1 MIRRRRYSRIGLV
14 LGGGAARGWAHIGA
28 IRALHDAGIKPDVVC
43 GTSIGALVGAVY
55 ANGDLDWLEEWVS
68 RLTWQTVVRLLDL
81 RLSGGL
87 LGGRKVIQLF
97 ADKFNG
103 RSIAQLN
110 MPFAAVAT
118 ELDSGRESWLQ
129 DGSVVDAVR
138 ASIAIPGI
146 FTPVWHNGVWLVDGG
161 LSNPVPVSVAR
172 GMRADCVI
180 AVDLNN
186 DILNGRDF
194 GGAVVD
200 TPSIDP
206 TAPPPVSLRRNG
218 KPWPRWLA
226 PAEERVT
233 DDVRVPPTERARAFN
248 AEFDRA
254 KHRHHAGSDYPQP
267 PRRRACGHSDPA
279 ASGRHGHLTFTARR
293 RPSRKG
299 ARQSNTC
306 CRQFARGSAS
316 NSSGAQCAPTPR
328 LSAALRSARSPRPL
342 SKKRPQTCEI
352 AAATAAR
359 AARRI
364 ARGAPVP
371 SAVGRAT
378 PSSRVCCVAAN
389 ATAAF
394 ENLIFACETARH
406 AG

>member
-1 MIRRRRYSRIGLV
+1 MIHRRRYSRIGLV

-43 GTSIGALVGAVY
+43 GTSIGALVGAIY

-87 LGGRKVIQLF
+87 LGGRKVIKLF

-103 RSIAQLN
+103 CSIAQLN

-146 FTPVWHNGVWLVDGG
+146 FTPVFHNGVWLVDGG

-194 GGAVVD
+194 GGAVVE
-200 TPSIDP
+200 TPALDP
-206 TAPPPVSLRRNG
+206 DAPPPVALRRNG

-226 PAEERVT
+226 PAEGRAS
-233 DDVRVPPTERARAFN
+233 DDVRVPPTPSARVPSMLSSIAQSIDIMQVRISRSRLAGEPADILIQPRLGGMGIFDFHRAGPAIEEGRAAVEIMLPAIRARLGM
-248 AEFDRA
+248 D
-254 KHRHHAGSDYPQP
+254 
-267 PRRRACGHSDPA
+267 
-279 ASGRHGHLTFTARR
+279 
-293 RPSRKG
+293 
-299 ARQSNTC
+299 
-306 CRQFARGSAS
+306 
-316 NSSGAQCAPTPR
+316 
-328 LSAALRSARSPRPL
+328 
-342 SKKRPQTCEI
+342 
-352 AAATAAR
+352 
-359 AARRI
+359 
-364 ARGAPVP
+364 
-371 SAVGRAT
+371 
-378 PSSRVCCVAAN
+378 
-389 ATAAF
+389 
-394 ENLIFACETARH
+394 
-406 AG
+406 

>member
-81 RLSGGL
+81 RISGGL

-97 ADKFNG
+97 ADKFAG
-103 RSIAQLN
+103 RSIAQLA

-118 ELDSGRESWLQ
+118 ELDSGREIWLQ
-129 DGSVVDAVR
+129 DGSTIDAVR

-146 FTPVWHNGVWLVDGG
+146 FTPVLHNGVWLVDGG
-161 LSNPVPVSVAR
+161 LCNPVPVSVAR

-194 GGAVVD
+194 GGAIVE
-200 TPSIDP
+200 TPALDP
-206 TAPPPVSLRRNG
+206 AAPPPVALRRNG

-226 PAEERVT
+226 PADPAAT
-233 DDVRVPPTERARAFN
+233 PADVRVAPKPSVHVPSMLASIAQSIDIMQVRISRSRLAGEPADILIQPRLGGMGIFDFHRAAPAIEEGRAAVEHMLPAIRARLAM
-248 AEFDRA
+248 D
-254 KHRHHAGSDYPQP
+254 Q
-267 PRRRACGHSDPA
+267 
-279 ASGRHGHLTFTARR
+279 
-293 RPSRKG
+293 
-299 ARQSNTC
+299 
-306 CRQFARGSAS
+306 
-316 NSSGAQCAPTPR
+316 
-328 LSAALRSARSPRPL
+328 
-342 SKKRPQTCEI
+342 
-352 AAATAAR
+352 
-359 AARRI
+359 
-364 ARGAPVP
+364 
-371 SAVGRAT
+371 
-378 PSSRVCCVAAN
+378 
-389 ATAAF
+389 
-394 ENLIFACETARH
+394 
-406 AG
+406 

>member
-1 MIRRRRYSRIGLV
+1 MIHRRRYSRIGLV

-68 RLTWQTVVRLLDL
+68 KLTWQTVVRLLDL
-81 RLSGGL
+81 RFSGGL
-87 LGGRKVIQLF
+87 LGGRKVIQIF
-97 ADKFNG
+97 ADKFDG

-146 FTPVWHNGVWLVDGG
+146 FTPVFHNGVWLVDGG

-194 GGAVVD
+194 GGAAVD
-200 TPSIDP
+200 TPALDP
-206 TAPPPVSLRRNG
+206 DAPPPVALRRNG

-226 PAEERVT
+226 PAEGRAS
-233 DDVRVPPTERARAFN
+233 DDVRVAPAPSARVPSMLSSIAQSIDIMQVRISRSRLAGEPADILIQPRLGGMGIFDFHRAGPAIEEGRAAVEYMLPAIRARLGI
-248 AEFDRA
+248 E
-254 KHRHHAGSDYPQP
+254 
-267 PRRRACGHSDPA
+267 
-279 ASGRHGHLTFTARR
+279 
-293 RPSRKG
+293 
-299 ARQSNTC
+299 
-306 CRQFARGSAS
+306 
-316 NSSGAQCAPTPR
+316 
-328 LSAALRSARSPRPL
+328 
-342 SKKRPQTCEI
+342 
-352 AAATAAR
+352 
-359 AARRI
+359 
-364 ARGAPVP
+364 
-371 SAVGRAT
+371 
-378 PSSRVCCVAAN
+378 
-389 ATAAF
+389 
-394 ENLIFACETARH
+394 
-406 AG
+406 

>member
-1 MIRRRRYSRIGLV
+1 MIQRRRYSRIGLV

-28 IRALHDAGIKPDVVC
+28 IRALLDAGIKPDVVC

-81 RLSGGL
+81 RFSGGL
-87 LGGRKVIQLF
+87 LGGRKVIQIF
-97 ADKFNG
+97 ADKFDG

-110 MPFAAVAT
+110 IPFAAVAT

-146 FTPVWHNGVWLVDGG
+146 FTPVFHNGVWLVDGG

-194 GGAVVD
+194 GGAAVD
-200 TPSIDP
+200 TPALDP
-206 TAPPPVSLRRNG
+206 DALPPVALRRNG

-226 PAEERVT
+226 PAEGRAS
-233 DDVRVPPTERARAFN
+233 DDVRVAPAPSARVPSMLSSIAQSIDIMQVRISRSRLAGEPADILIQPRLGGMGIFDFHRAGPAIEEGRAAVEYMLPAIRARLGI
-248 AEFDRA
+248 E
-254 KHRHHAGSDYPQP
+254 
-267 PRRRACGHSDPA
+267 
-279 ASGRHGHLTFTARR
+279 
-293 RPSRKG
+293 
-299 ARQSNTC
+299 
-306 CRQFARGSAS
+306 
-316 NSSGAQCAPTPR
+316 
-328 LSAALRSARSPRPL
+328 
-342 SKKRPQTCEI
+342 
-352 AAATAAR
+352 
-359 AARRI
+359 
-364 ARGAPVP
+364 
-371 SAVGRAT
+371 
-378 PSSRVCCVAAN
+378 
-389 ATAAF
+389 
-394 ENLIFACETARH
+394 
-406 AG
+406 

>member
-1 MIRRRRYSRIGLV
+1 
-14 LGGGAARGWAHIGA
+14 
-28 IRALHDAGIKPDVVC
+28 VVC

-118 ELDSGRESWLQ
+118 ELDTGRESWLQ

-233 DDVRVPPTERARAFN
+233 DDVRVPPAPSARVPSMLSSIAQSIDIMQVRITRSRLAGEPADILIQPRLGGMGIFDFHRAAPAIEEGRAAVEYMLPAIRARLGI
-248 AEFDRA
+248 E
-254 KHRHHAGSDYPQP
+254 
-267 PRRRACGHSDPA
+267 
-279 ASGRHGHLTFTARR
+279 
-293 RPSRKG
+293 
-299 ARQSNTC
+299 
-306 CRQFARGSAS
+306 
-316 NSSGAQCAPTPR
+316 
-328 LSAALRSARSPRPL
+328 
-342 SKKRPQTCEI
+342 
-352 AAATAAR
+352 
-359 AARRI
+359 
-364 ARGAPVP
+364 
-371 SAVGRAT
+371 
-378 PSSRVCCVAAN
+378 
-389 ATAAF
+389 
-394 ENLIFACETARH
+394 
-406 AG
+406 

>member
-97 ADKFNG
+97 ADKFDG

-233 DDVRVPPTERARAFN
+233 DDVRVPPAPSARVPSMLSSIAQSIDIMQVRITRSRLAGEPADILIQPRLGGMGIFDFHRAAPAIEEGRAAVEYMLPAIRARLGI
-248 AEFDRA
+248 E
-254 KHRHHAGSDYPQP
+254 
-267 PRRRACGHSDPA
+267 
-279 ASGRHGHLTFTARR
+279 
-293 RPSRKG
+293 
-299 ARQSNTC
+299 
-306 CRQFARGSAS
+306 
-316 NSSGAQCAPTPR
+316 
-328 LSAALRSARSPRPL
+328 
-342 SKKRPQTCEI
+342 
-352 AAATAAR
+352 
-359 AARRI
+359 
-364 ARGAPVP
+364 
-371 SAVGRAT
+371 
-378 PSSRVCCVAAN
+378 
-389 ATAAF
+389 
-394 ENLIFACETARH
+394 
-406 AG
+406 

>member
-1 MIRRRRYSRIGLV
+1 MIRRRQYSRIGLV

-43 GTSIGALVGAVY
+43 GTSIGALVGAIY

-81 RLSGGL
+81 RFSGGL
-87 LGGRKVIQLF
+87 LGGRKVIQIF

-110 MPFAAVAT
+110 IPFAAVAT

-146 FTPVWHNGVWLVDGG
+146 FTPVFHNGVWLVDGG

-194 GGAVVD
+194 GGAAVE
-200 TPSIDP
+200 TPALDP
-206 TAPPPVSLRRNG
+206 DAPQPVALRRNG

-226 PAEERVT
+226 PAEGRAS
-233 DDVRVPPTERARAFN
+233 DDVRVPPAPSTRVPSMLSSIAQSIDIMQVRISRSRLAGEPADILIQPRLGGMGIFDFHRAGPAIEEGRAAVEYMLPAIRARLGM
-248 AEFDRA
+248 E
-254 KHRHHAGSDYPQP
+254 
-267 PRRRACGHSDPA
+267 
-279 ASGRHGHLTFTARR
+279 
-293 RPSRKG
+293 
-299 ARQSNTC
+299 
-306 CRQFARGSAS
+306 
-316 NSSGAQCAPTPR
+316 
-328 LSAALRSARSPRPL
+328 
-342 SKKRPQTCEI
+342 
-352 AAATAAR
+352 
-359 AARRI
+359 
-364 ARGAPVP
+364 
-371 SAVGRAT
+371 
-378 PSSRVCCVAAN
+378 
-389 ATAAF
+389 
-394 ENLIFACETARH
+394 
-406 AG
+406 